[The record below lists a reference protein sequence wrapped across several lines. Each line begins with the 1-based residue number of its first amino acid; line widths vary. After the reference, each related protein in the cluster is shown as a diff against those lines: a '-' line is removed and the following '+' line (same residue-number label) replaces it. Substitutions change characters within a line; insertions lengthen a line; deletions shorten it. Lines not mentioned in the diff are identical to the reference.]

1 MESSENEIIEGLR
14 KSKAVIGELYPV
26 LKRKDTGEIIDG
38 SMRKRADPTWIEKE
52 VEIKSEKEAILYRL
66 YANYR
71 RRVSAK
77 ETKVQIIALAEALER
92 EGVPREQIAQKLAE
106 LTPYSERWIRYLLPA
121 KYKVVEK
128 TKKTLKKP
136 EGGYEEVLPHPSEE
150 TRKPIEEKVKT
161 YQCPVCGTTLKLVG
175 DLLYPV

>member
-1 MESSENEIIEGLR
+1 MEVSETEVIEGLR
-14 KSKAVIGELYPV
+14 KSKAIVGELYPV

-38 SMRKRADPTWIEKE
+38 FTRKRADPTWTEKE
-52 VEIKSEKEAILYRL
+52 VEIRNEKEAILYRL

-71 RRVSAK
+71 RRVSSK
-77 ETKVQIIALAEALER
+77 ETKVQIITLAETLEK
-92 EGVPREQIAQKLAE
+92 EGVPRELILTKIAE

-121 KYKVVEK
+121 KYKAVEK
-128 TKKTLKKP
+128 TKKTMPRKA
-136 EGGYEEVLPHPSEE
+136 EGHEEVLPHPSEE
-150 TRKPIEEKVKT
+150 TKKPTEEKVKT